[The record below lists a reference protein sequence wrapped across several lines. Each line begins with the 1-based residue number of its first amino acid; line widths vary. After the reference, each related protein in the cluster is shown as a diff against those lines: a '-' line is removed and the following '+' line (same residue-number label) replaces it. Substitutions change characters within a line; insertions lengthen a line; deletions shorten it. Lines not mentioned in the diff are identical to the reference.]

1 MSMID
6 ISDDDDVSNDKQ
18 IEVEKEE
25 GKVTKQIDNTTI
37 MLFFSN
43 FI

>member
-18 IEVEKEE
+18 IEVDKKE
-25 GKVTKQIDNTTI
+25 GKVTKQIDNMTI
-37 MLFFSN
+37 MLF
-43 FI
+43 